1 MGKSLVLVFLTHSVD
16 ARRGGRDG
24 GHGFSVSSRLNDV
37 RRTLYAAERAVYQ
50 SVPVSRRTL
59 IRCLQAVPGRGA
71 APWRGLPGTAAA
83 VSIAVT
89 LLRQPP
95 PRHRGPRLSRTQ
107 EPDRPGCSSHRH
119 TTKQSSL
126 SVSLWHLC
134 RAFNCRILYGL
145 YLPTVILTVIWYS
158 ITHSLFFFQA

>member
-1 MGKSLVLVFLTHSVD
+1 MRAGEGGMEGTVSVF
-16 ARRGGRDG
+16 
-24 GHGFSVSSRLNDV
+24 RLDW
-37 RRTLYAAERAVYQ
+37 TTYGELLYVAERAVYQ
-50 SVPVSRRTL
+50 SVPVSRWTL
-59 IRCLQAVPGRGA
+59 IRCLAVPGRGT
-71 APWRGLPGTAAA
+71 APWRGLPGTVAAA

-145 YLPTVILTVIWYS
+145 YLPAVILTVIWYKCKKLN
-158 ITHSLFFFQA
+158 SLKHPVRTTVAGSHN